1 VTERGQISVAAV
13 AAVSLVLLGGVLFG
27 YLSRVAAGGGRA
39 QRAADLSAIAAARA
53 LGGDPFATEGDVR
66 TAAARAAAANGAR
79 VVSVRVVR
87 AGTVPRAV
95 DVAVALTVAGSAPA
109 VGEQRREVV
118 GRARA
123 GVAFSASVPAAG
135 FRPVDLRGGRGPLAA
150 VAAAEAQVG
159 WPYVWGGESRAEGG
173 FDCSGLVDFAYAAA
187 GSPLRGR
194 PTAADL
200 WHMASSESP
209 SDLAPS
215 DLVFM
220 GARSGAPYHVGMY
233 VGDGMVVVAPH
244 TGAQVQFEPLAAGGW
259 DGFGR
264 LFAGG
269 SAMPAV
275 DPAVEAAARAH
286 QVPPDALAAE
296 LRLGLAAD
304 PEAAAAALA
313 RAMRRHPGDL
323 AAALADA
330 TGDPSAGAL
339 ALRSASGAGVGFSA
353 AVRLLPLPPPAV
365 PPAGGAPRP
374 AASVRPAAAPRSSGG
389 GLSGIVGAADAA
401 AEGVER
407 AATQL
412 DHLGGRLTV
421 QAMAGVRGS
430 LRLGLAGA
438 GTFLPNPHLQDL
450 ATFAGA
456 VSDAASAAGHA
467 ADGGMALDGASL
479 WAARITVPL
488 GLVFTGA
495 YALQAY
501 RARRRDDRIWYAAQ
515 AASTG
520 FATAGVMTAG
530 TDLIVAGAGTVEIP
544 PLGAA
549 LMVVGGVILA
559 GGCIYRERSWLI
571 SSDRSA
577 SRWVQ
582 RTAVRAAGA
591 VADAGRSLVDSV
603 NPFSG

>member
-27 YLSRVAAGGGRA
+27 YLSRVAAGGGQA

-53 LGGDPFATEGDVR
+53 LGRDPFATEADLR

-79 VVSVRVVR
+79 IVSVRVLR
-87 AGTVPRAV
+87 TGTVLRGV
-95 DVAVALTVAGSAPA
+95 DVAVALTVAGAAPA
-109 VGEQRREVV
+109 VGEQRRDVV

-187 GSPLRGR
+187 GSPLPGR

-200 WHMASSESP
+200 WHMAGSEAP

-215 DLVFM
+215 DLVFK
-220 GARSGAPYHVGMY
+220 GAGSGAPYHVGMY
-233 VGDGMVVVAPH
+233 VGGGMVVVAPH
-244 TGAQVQFEPLAAGGW
+244 TGAAVQFEPLAAGGW

-264 LFAGG
+264 LFASG
-269 SAMPAV
+269 SATPPV
-275 DPAVEAAARAH
+275 GPAVEAAARAH

-313 RAMRRHPGDL
+313 GAMRRHPRDL

-353 AVRLLPLPPPAV
+353 AVRLLPLPLPSV
-365 PPAGGAPRP
+365 SPAGVAPRP
-374 AASVRPAAAPRSSGG
+374 AASVRPAAPRSSGG

-407 AATQL
+407 AAAQL
-412 DHLGGRLTV
+412 DHVGGRLTV

-430 LRLGLAGA
+430 LRLGLAAA
-438 GTFLPNPHLQDL
+438 GTFLPDPHLQDL

-456 VSDAASAAGHA
+456 MSDAVSAAGHA
-467 ADGGMALDGASL
+467 ADGGMALEGASL

-495 YALQAY
+495 YGLQAY
-501 RARRRDDRIWYAAQ
+501 RARRRDDRIWYAVQ

-530 TDLIVAGAGTVEIP
+530 TDLIVAGAGTAEIP

-571 SSDRSA
+571 SSDRRA